1 VIAKNIRRLASGEP
15 LTEFHPQSDYLK
27 LVSLGGK
34 RAVAEKYGLTVT
46 GGWVWRLKKS
56 IDFSF
61 LSAHRLSTGD

>member
-1 VIAKNIRRLASGEP
+1 MIAENIRHLARGEP

-27 LVSLGGK
+27 LVSLGEK

-46 GGWVWRLKKS
+46 GSLVWRLKKS

-61 LSAHRLSTGD
+61 LSAHRLTSGD